1 MSIVDE
7 SSEVILAVDQGTT
20 STKCVCLS
28 RTGAILFTTS
38 APLSMQCPR
47 DEWME
52 QSPLEIV
59 ESVRQVL
66 MRAVEF
72 CNSASKHVR
81 GIAISNQRE
90 TALAWDRETGEP
102 LGQAISWQCR
112 RSDTICRK
120 LAGEAGSFRRTTGLP
135 LDPLVTASKWHWMLH
150 ESEFAQ
156 QAQELAREDKL
167 CLGNVDAWLIYWL
180 TRGEVHATDHTNA
193 SRTGL
198 LNLESLVWDEQ
209 MLQMF
214 GIPSSALPQL
224 RMSADQFGVCRAIDE
239 LRGVP
244 IVSAIGDSHAA
255 LVAQGPFAAVKAT
268 YGTGSSLMA
277 AVSTL
282 PQECSQLARTVAWST
297 PLGVRYAIEGNIAM
311 IGSAVRWVG
320 EFLGL
325 PQPVDDVVA
334 LAATV
339 ANSAG
344 VIFVPAMAGL
354 GAPYWDAAARG
365 SVHNLGPWHTS
376 AHLARAAIDAIA
388 FQVAD
393 VFEAMEAVSGMR
405 LNEIHADGGATRNRD
420 LMQFQADILGRDVI
434 RSSREELSA
443 IGAGWLGGM
452 TLGWWRST
460 DEPYRTAK
468 PGERFSVQMDAP
480 VREKLRSAWKDA
492 VGRTL
497 TRRGA

>member
-1 MSIVDE
+1 MSVAGE
-7 SSEVILAVDQGTT
+7 SSEVILAVDQGTA
-20 STKCVCLS
+20 SSKCVCLS
-28 RTGAILFTTS
+28 RTGEILFTTS
-38 APLSMQCPR
+38 TPVSMFCPK

-52 QSPLEIV
+52 QLPLEVV

-66 MRAVEF
+66 LRSVEF
-72 CNSASKHVR
+72 CNSVSKHVC

-112 RSDTICRK
+112 RSDAICRR
-120 LAGEAGSFRRTTGLP
+120 LCASAESFRRTTGLP

-150 ESEFAQ
+150 ESELAE
-156 QAQELAREDKL
+156 QAQALAREGSL

-180 TRGEVHATDHTNA
+180 TGGEVHATDHTNA

-198 LNLESLVWDEQ
+198 LNLESLEWDEEMMQ
-209 MLQMF
+209 LF

-224 RMSADQFGVCRAIDE
+224 RMSADQFGVCHEIDE
-239 LRGVP
+239 LQGVP
-244 IVSAIGDSHAA
+244 IVCVIGDSHAA
-255 LVAQGPFAAVKAT
+255 LVAQGPSAAVKAT

-277 AVSTL
+277 AVSVL
-282 PQECSQLARTVAWST
+282 PQECLQLARTVAWST
-297 PLGVRYAIEGNIAM
+297 PKGVRYALEGNIAM
-311 IGSAVRWVG
+311 TGAAVRWVG
-320 EFLGL
+320 EFLGF
-325 PQPVDDVVA
+325 PKPVDDAVA

-339 ANSAG
+339 ADSAG
-344 VIFVPAMAGL
+344 VIFVPAMVGL

-376 AHLARAAIDAIA
+376 AHMVRAAIDSIA

-393 VFEAMEAVSGMR
+393 VFEAMEAVSGKR
-405 LNEIHADGGATRNRD
+405 LNEVHADGGATRNRE
-420 LMQFQADILGRDVI
+420 LMQFQADILGRDVF
-434 RSSREELSA
+434 RSRREELSA

-452 TLGWWRST
+452 TLGWWRSI
-460 DEPYRTAK
+460 DEPYQTAE

-480 VREKLRSAWKDA
+480 VREGLRSAWKDA

-497 TRRGA
+497 TRWGA